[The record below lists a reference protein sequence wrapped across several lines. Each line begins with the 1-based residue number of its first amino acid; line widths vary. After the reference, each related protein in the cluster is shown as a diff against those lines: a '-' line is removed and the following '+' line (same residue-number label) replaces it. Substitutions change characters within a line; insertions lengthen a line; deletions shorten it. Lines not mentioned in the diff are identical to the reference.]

1 MHSLSKSGVAARLTA
16 PVSFRA
22 AVMHRRN
29 LQALAL
35 SAACF
40 LMPNQAFAHAEQAQA
55 AIKNVVDFDA
65 TTWAPLLAKGPRPA
79 AYVFTNTFCSTCPEA
94 FEVLHK
100 RIQGITKP
108 VTLAAVV
115 MDVQGNQALAH
126 AHHYTGVTQI
136 YAFDGFE
143 PEIRQTVDPKW
154 RNVTPYIVLI
164 SRTGTVQRVIGPPSG
179 AQLKAWLQ

>member
-1 MHSLSKSGVAARLTA
+1 MNSLFKSGVAARPTA
-16 PVSFRA
+16 L
-22 AVMHRRN
+22 RRRS

-35 SAACF
+35 SAVCF
-40 LMPNQAFAHAEQAQA
+40 LMSNQALALVQPAQA
-55 AIKNVVDFDA
+55 AIKTVVDFDA

-79 AYVFTNTFCSTCPEA
+79 AYVFTNTFCSTCPDA

-100 RIQGITKP
+100 RVRGVAKP

-115 MDVQGNQALAH
+115 MDVQGDKALAH

-143 PEIRQTVDPKW
+143 PEIRQTVDPQW

-164 SRTGTVQRVIGPPSG
+164 SRTGTVQRVIGPPNG
-179 AQLKAWLQ
+179 AQLNAWLR

>member
-1 MHSLSKSGVAARLTA
+1 MNSLFKSGVAL
-16 PVSFRA
+16 PVA
-22 AVMHRRN
+22 LRRHS

-35 SAACF
+35 SVACVF
-40 LMPNQAFAHAEQAQA
+40 MPNQALALVQPAQA
-55 AIKNVVDFDA
+55 AIKTVVDFDA

-79 AYVFTNTFCSTCPEA
+79 AYVFTNTFCSTCPDA

-100 RIQGITKP
+100 RVQGFAKP

-115 MDVQGNQALAH
+115 MDVQGDKALTH

-143 PEIRQTVDPKW
+143 PEIRQTVDPQW

-164 SRTGTVQRVIGPPSG
+164 SRTGTVQRVIGPPNG
-179 AQLKAWLQ
+179 AQLNAWLR